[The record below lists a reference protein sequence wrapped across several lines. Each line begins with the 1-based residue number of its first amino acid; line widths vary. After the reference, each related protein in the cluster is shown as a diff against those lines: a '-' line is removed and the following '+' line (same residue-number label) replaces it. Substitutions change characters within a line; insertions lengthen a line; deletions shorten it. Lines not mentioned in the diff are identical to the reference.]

1 MSALWPP
8 KDLLAATGGY
18 LRVPFAATGISIDSR
33 TTRTGD
39 LFIALVGEN
48 GDGHD
53 HVASAL
59 ARGAAGAV
67 IHRLPDGL
75 PDDAPLLQV
84 ADTFT
89 ALHDLGRY
97 GRTRFTGRLVAVT
110 GSVGK
115 TTTKDMLRAI
125 FTAHGKTW
133 AAEASHNNHWG
144 VPLTLARMPPDA
156 RFAAIEIGM
165 NHAGEIAPLARLA
178 RPHAAVITAI
188 APAHIG
194 HLGSMEAIA
203 DEKASIA
210 EGLEPDCV
218 LLLPADS
225 PWHDR
230 MAASTATPTQS
241 FGSAKTANHRLV
253 SASADA
259 LGSDIVAEIAGVL
272 VPFRLPVPGLHMAMN
287 AVAALAAASL
297 IGADPIRGA
306 EALGSFAAGAGR
318 GARREIAVPLGTAIL
333 LDESYN
339 ASSASIRASLAVL
352 TLLPATRRIAVLG
365 DMLELGDAGAAEHR
379 GLAADVLAA
388 ADLVFTCGP
397 LMRLLHDAIPA
408 ARAGAHA
415 VDSTALAPILAAALQ
430 PGDAVLVKGSLG
442 SRMKTIILALDAGQ
456 MPPAL
461 DAGQIKDTP

>member
-110 GSVGK
+110 GSVVK

-156 RFAAIEIGM
+156 RFAAIEIGKRS
-165 NHAGEIAPLARLA
+165 ATKTPAKAAPVSKAPAPIKPLDGSVRVSSDPRDDDDDETYFQKRLA
-178 RPHAAVITAI
+178 
-188 APAHIG
+188 
-194 HLGSMEAIA
+194 
-203 DEKASIA
+203 
-210 EGLEPDCV
+210 
-218 LLLPADS
+218 
-225 PWHDR
+225 
-230 MAASTATPTQS
+230 Q
-241 FGSAKTANHRLV
+241 
-253 SASADA
+253 
-259 LGSDIVAEIAGVL
+259 
-272 VPFRLPVPGLHMAMN
+272 
-287 AVAALAAASL
+287 
-297 IGADPIRGA
+297 
-306 EALGSFAAGAGR
+306 
-318 GARREIAVPLGTAIL
+318 RRA
-333 LDESYN
+333 
-339 ASSASIRASLAVL
+339 
-352 TLLPATRRIAVLG
+352 
-365 DMLELGDAGAAEHR
+365 HR
-379 GLAADVLAA
+379 G
-388 ADLVFTCGP
+388 
-397 LMRLLHDAIPA
+397 
-408 ARAGAHA
+408 
-415 VDSTALAPILAAALQ
+415 
-430 PGDAVLVKGSLG
+430 
-442 SRMKTIILALDAGQ
+442 
-456 MPPAL
+456 
-461 DAGQIKDTP
+461 